1 MISNLQCDIH
11 ITPLAFD
18 VVGIE
23 HFGIPTFQDAAL
35 ATRLAIVQAFPS
47 LLHIDQS
54 LFSGGVI
61 YFRWSHNAIKLYNR
75 HLNHPVQFVFEDTVG
90 FLDFAQRE
98 AVRDEGSG
106 VDLADFNQ
114 TKHLLAVATIHTTGL
129 EGEVLAI
136 HIGQGKHLG
145 LVVKGNHG
153 YNSIGS
159 GTLPSQA
166 EGVIS
171 PSHFEHAVGSPVVAM
186 LQYELLAL
194 FGRGEQHIGVMRLHE
209 ATSLFG
215 LLTDDDALRLL

>member
-1 MISNLQCDIH
+1 MRLLQTNNGIGN
-11 ITPLAFD
+11 

-23 HFGIPTFQDAAL
+23 YFGIPTLQDVAL
-35 ATRLAIVQAFPS
+35 AKRLAIVQAFPGFED
-47 LLHIDQS
+47 IGQS

-75 HLNHPVQFVFEDTVG
+75 HLNHPIQFVLEDAVG

-136 HIGQGKHLG
+136 HIGQGKDLR
-145 LVVKGNHG
+145 LVVKGH
-153 YNSIGS
+153 Y
-159 GTLPSQA
+159 
-166 EGVIS
+166 
-171 PSHFEHAVGSPVVAM
+171 
-186 LQYELLAL
+186 
-194 FGRGEQHIGVMRLHE
+194 R
-209 ATSLFG
+209 
-215 LLTDDDALRLL
+215 